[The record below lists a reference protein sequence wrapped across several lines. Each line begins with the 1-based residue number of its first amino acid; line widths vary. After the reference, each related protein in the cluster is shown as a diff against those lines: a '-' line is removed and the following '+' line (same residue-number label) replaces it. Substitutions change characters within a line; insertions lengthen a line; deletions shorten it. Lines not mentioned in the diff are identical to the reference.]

1 MSLLQLA
8 YVIAWRRIVA
18 AWKLELAVFL
28 GITLAVALLASGVV
42 YSDLVAEA
50 ALRRSLQEAT
60 PEDANFLVRVF
71 NDLDD
76 PSVVSP
82 RSSIYQRSNEFV
94 GRRVFTPLQPYLEER
109 REQLLETATF
119 FFEGHPQ
126 LAGPDR
132 ARPRGKFQ
140 YLRGLQE
147 PGRGELVQ
155 GRWPWSEPGGRSVS
169 QNEPLEVALDAL
181 GAGLLQL
188 GVGQEMWVYPASGAT
203 EPVAARVKVKIVG
216 VFRRVNPDDEF
227 WYSTQG
233 VFSYRDDQWTI
244 VPLFTAEDTILGPV
258 ARIYPGL
265 YTNVT
270 WVFYL
275 DRDGVRAGE
284 VAHLQQTILQVE
296 HEVRADLERSSYD
309 LRLGRVLEQYEE
321 QLLLARIPLFLML
334 FLVTGILVYYLSLV
348 AGLVVR
354 SRSSEIAM
362 LKSRG
367 CTTRQV
373 GLMVLV
379 EALVL
384 AVPALVL
391 GVLLALGTAR
401 ILGSLFFS
409 PAGGAELAPMSLSLR
424 PLLLG
429 GGGALLAVAVLT
441 TSSLVAAR
449 RSIVE
454 YHQAGARPPS
464 TTFIHRYYLDLLLLA
479 LIGLLWWQVRTRGS
493 FLVRPL
499 GAGASAGGLELD
511 LSLMLGPVLGLLA
524 VGLLVMRV
532 LPVGWALLARGAEPL
547 GQAWLVHGLKRLS
560 RDPVPP
566 GSLVVLLMLATT
578 LGVIG
583 STFSATLARSQQDRA
598 RYAAGADLRIQH
610 DGDRAARS
618 PLPTAGELVPS
629 GVAAEVQRASGHL
642 LTRGFSSAQVSV
654 LAVDTGSFGRVAWY
668 RPDFAG
674 GRPLPDLME
683 VITPKSMAEN
693 RQAAPGEGVA
703 DGVELPTEAT
713 ALALWANPG
722 RPDSRL
728 LVQARLRD
736 AVGYYF
742 DVRLGEMSS
751 RGWQRL
757 EAGLVSPPPASARP
771 PGAGASPAPIPPFT
785 LQGLQ
790 ITSSFG
796 INEPGVVFFGT
807 LSALTPAGEQ
817 VLADFQTLDGWQAV
831 EDYSRPGLYAL
842 EASQSVT
849 LPNQARSA
857 AYSWAPGGI
866 GFRGISAG
874 GPEGPIPALVSPNL
888 LEAAQARPG
897 DTLRLSL
904 STYAL
909 PIQVVA
915 VADYFPTLDPRQQ
928 PFVVLDLDTFLAY
941 GNRHSRRLVG
951 GANELWGEWD
961 ASGTDLTPITQAL
974 SSHGLRV
981 REISLAS
988 ELAAQ
993 RVDQPLVNA
1002 GWGGLLVLMFLALV
1016 LASAS
1021 GVILFSYLDTR
1032 ERQVEFA
1039 LLRTL
1044 GASRSQ
1050 VNGVVW
1056 FNLALVAACG
1066 IGLGTV
1072 AGRQIGASLLPL
1084 LEVAEGGVR
1093 VTPPMVLQA
1102 DWANLAAAYLLLAGV
1117 VVGTAGWLARLTAKL
1132 EVQRLL
1138 RAGEA

>member
-8 YVIAWRRIVA
+8 YIIAWRRIVSS
-18 AWKLELAVFL
+18 WKLELALFL
-28 GITLAVALLASGVV
+28 GITMAVALLASGAVF
-42 YSDLVAEA
+42 SDLLAEA
-50 ALRRSLQEAT
+50 ALRRALQEAK
-60 PEDANFLVRVF
+60 PEEANFLVRVF

-82 RSSIYQRSNEFV
+82 ATSIYQRNNRFV
-94 GRRVFTPLQPYLEER
+94 DGRVFTPLRPYLKGH

-126 LAGPDR
+126 LAGPDQ

-140 YLRGLQE
+140 YLRGLQQ
-147 PGRGELVQ
+147 PGRAELLQ
-155 GRWPWSEPGGRSVS
+155 GSWPRQGAIGQE
-169 QNEPLEVALDAL
+169 EPLEVALDDV

-203 EPVAARVKVKIVG
+203 ERAQARVKVKIAG
-216 VFRRVNPDDEF
+216 VFHRVAPSDEF

-233 VFSYRDDQWTI
+233 AFSYRDDRWTI
-244 VPLFTAEDTILGPV
+244 VPLFTAEATILGPV
-258 ARIYPGL
+258 ARAYPGL

-275 DRDGVRAGE
+275 DRNGVRAGD
-284 VAHLQQTILQVE
+284 VASLQQTLLQVE
-296 HEVRADLERSSYD
+296 HDVRAGLQRSSYS
-309 LRLGRVLEQYEE
+309 LLLNRVLEAYEE

-334 FLVTGILVYYLSLV
+334 CLVTGILVYYLTLV

-384 AVPALVL
+384 AVPALAL
-391 GVLLALGTAR
+391 GVPLALGAAQ
-401 ILGSLFFS
+401 ILGSLFFNQ
-409 PAGGAELAPMSLSLR
+409 GGGVATASISLSLR

-429 GGGALLAVAVLT
+429 GGGALLAVVVLT
-441 TSSLVAAR
+441 ASSLVAAR

-454 YHQAGARPPS
+454 YHQNSARPP
-464 TTFIHRYYLDLLLLA
+464 TNTFFHRYYLDLMSLA

-499 GAGASAGGLELD
+499 GSGELELD
-511 LSLMLGPVLGLLA
+511 LTLMLGPVLGLLA
-524 VGLLVMRV
+524 VSLLVLRI
-532 LPVGWALLARGAEPL
+532 LPVGWALLARVAEPL
-547 GQAWLVHGLKRLS
+547 GQAWLTHGLKRLS
-560 RDPVPP
+560 RDPIPP
-566 GSLVVLLMLATT
+566 GSLVVLLMLATA

-583 STFSATLARSQQDRA
+583 STFSATLARSQHDRA
-598 RYAAGADLRIQH
+598 RYAAGADVRIQH
-610 DGDRAARS
+610 DGDQTVRPPLAR
-618 PLPTAGELVPS
+618 AGELVPS

-654 LAVDTGSFGRVAWY
+654 LAVDTSNFDQVAWY

-674 GRPLPDLME
+674 GTALPELMAA
-683 VITPKSMAEN
+683 ITPNSP
-693 RQAAPGEGVA
+693 AAGSSEAIAGGVK
-703 DGVELPTEAT
+703 LPPEARG
-713 ALALWANPG
+713 LALWANPG

-728 LVQARLRD
+728 SVQARLRD
-736 AVGYYF
+736 ARGYYF
-742 DVRLGEMSS
+742 DVRIGEMTS

-757 EAGLVSPPPASARP
+757 ESSLTPVAPAGVRPQGGVAALVPA
-771 PGAGASPAPIPPFT
+771 PPFT

-790 ITSSFG
+790 VTSAFG

-807 LSALTPAGEQ
+807 LSALIPAGER

-842 EASQSVT
+842 EASESVA

-857 AYSWAPGGI
+857 AYSWSPGGI
-866 GFRGISAG
+866 GFRGIEAG
-874 GPEGPIPALVSPNL
+874 LPEAPIPALVSRNL
-888 LEAAQARPG
+888 LQAAQASPG

-915 VADYFPTLDPRQQ
+915 VADYFPTLDPRQE
-928 PFVVLDLDTFLAY
+928 PFVVLDLDTFQTY
-941 GNRHSRRLVG
+941 SNRHSRRLVG
-951 GANELWGEWD
+951 GANELWGQRDD
-961 ASGTDLTPITQAL
+961 AETGLASTTQAL
-974 SSHGLRV
+974 GSHGLRV
-981 REISLAS
+981 REVSLAS
-988 ELAAQ
+988 ELEAK

-1002 GWGGLLVLMFLALV
+1002 GWGGLLVLMFLTLV

-1021 GVILFSYLDTR
+1021 GVVLFCYLDTR
-1032 ERQVEFA
+1032 ERRVEFA

-1044 GASRSQ
+1044 GASQVQ

-1066 IGLGTV
+1066 IGFGTA
-1072 AGRQIGASLLPL
+1072 AGLQIGASLLPL

-1102 DWANLAAAYLLLAGV
+1102 DWGNLTLAYLLLAGV

-1132 EVQRLL
+1132 EVHRLL
-1138 RAGEA
+1138 RAGDA